1 MADLASILGDD
12 DDMPIGK
19 SDSKIKEKGKRETI
33 AALLMKARTD
43 AHLTHLKQKDKTLA
57 THNAM
62 SMFYEGIEGLV
73 DTYVETSMGIDDTF
87 CLDEVSES
95 MVITNPLAYFKN
107 LYNTISAE
115 REAIK
120 ETFLQNQIDTMQEL
134 IAHTL
139 YRIKNIVT

>member
-1 MADLASILGDD
+1 MANLASMLED
-12 DDMPIGK
+12 DDMIENTPSTLK
-19 SDSKIKEKGKRETI
+19 KGKRETI
-33 AALLMKARTD
+33 ATLLMKAKTD

-62 SMFYEGIEGLV
+62 SIFYEGIGDLI

-87 CLDEVSES
+87 CLDEVPES
-95 MVITNPLAYFKN
+95 MVITNPLVYFKN
-107 LYNTISAE
+107 LYNAISVA
-115 REAIK
+115 REVVK
-120 ETFLQNQIDTMQEL
+120 ESFLQSQIDLMQEL

>member
-33 AALLMKARTD
+33 AALLMKAKTD

-62 SMFYEGIEGLV
+62 SIFYEGIGDLI

-87 CLDEVSES
+87 CLDEVPES
-95 MVITNPLAYFKN
+95 MVIANPLVYFKN
-107 LYNTISAE
+107 LYNAISVA
-115 REAIK
+115 REVVK
-120 ETFLQNQIDTMQEL
+120 ESFIQSQIDLMQEL
-134 IAHTL
+134 VAHTL

>member
-1 MADLASILGDD
+1 
-12 DDMPIGK
+12 
-19 SDSKIKEKGKRETI
+19 
-33 AALLMKARTD
+33 MKAKTD

-62 SMFYEGIEGLV
+62 SIFYEGIGDLI

-87 CLDEVSES
+87 CLDEVPES
-95 MVITNPLAYFKN
+95 MIITNPLAYFKN

-115 REAIK
+115 RESVK

>member
-1 MADLASILGDD
+1 MLDD
-12 DDMPIGK
+12 DDMEETN
-19 SDSKIKEKGKRETI
+19 SVTKGKRETI
-33 AALLMKARTD
+33 AAILMKARTD

-87 CLDEVSES
+87 CLDEVPESEP
-95 MVITNPLAYFKN
+95 IENPLKYFKD
-107 LYNTISAE
+107 LYNSLQTE
-115 REAIK
+115 RVNIK